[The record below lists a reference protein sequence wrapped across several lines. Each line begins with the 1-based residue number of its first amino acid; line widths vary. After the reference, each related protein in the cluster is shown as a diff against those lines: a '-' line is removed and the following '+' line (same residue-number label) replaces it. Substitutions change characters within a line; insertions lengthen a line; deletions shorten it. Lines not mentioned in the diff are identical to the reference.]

1 MIASVLYWGSRINLV
16 ISILAHVKMPPPLGQ
31 ICMFDM
37 LGRLGSTIGEDL
49 TFVLFTLLF
58 ATSLQDIHVE
68 SWIPRILLI
77 SAFLNYAYK
86 SRFDTKSMER
96 SFLEAVRESLFSLSS
111 PPLIIHHHTGL
122 KIETQRQFES
132 ACRGLPQ
139 KLSFFSA
146 LSLTPCSVDCTYFEL
161 ETFC

>member
-1 MIASVLYWGSRINLV
+1 M

-31 ICMFDM
+31 LCAFDM
-37 LGRLGSTIGEDL
+37 LGRLGSTIGEDFTL
-49 TFVLFTLLF
+49 VLFALLF
-58 ATSLQDIHVE
+58 ATSLQDIDVE
-68 SWIPRILLI
+68 TWIPQILLI
-77 SAFLNYAYK
+77 SAFLNYAYT

-96 SFLEAVRESLFSLSS
+96 SFLKAVRESLFSLSS
-111 PPLIIHHHTGL
+111 PTIHHHHHHTGL